1 MWSDDGG
8 RSWTEPIKTQIW
20 GHPAHLLK
28 LADGRILC
36 THGYR
41 RTPLG
46 VRTVFSED
54 SGETWD
60 VAGTVVLRGDSSGHS
75 PHRGEGTGVGD
86 VGYPVSMQLP
96 GGADPDRLLRHPRR
110 QRDPL
115 RRHPLAVRP
124 IVTGCRIREVER

>member
-8 RSWTEPIKTQIW
+8 RTWTEPIKTPIW
-20 GHPAHLLK
+20 GHPSHLLK

-46 VRTVFSED
+46 VRAVFSED
-54 SGETWD
+54 GGETWD
-60 VAGTVVLRGDSSGHS
+60 VARTVVLRGDSSGHS

-96 GGADPDRLLRHPRR
+96 DGDVLSAYYVTPADGVTHCAATRW
-110 QRDPL
+110 
-115 RRHPLAVRP
+115 RP
-124 IVTGCRIREVER
+124 

>member
-1 MWSDDGG
+1 MV
-8 RSWTEPIKTQIW
+8 RRRRQTWTEPIKTPIW

-41 RTPLG
+41 RPPMG
-46 VRTVFSED
+46 VRAVFSED
-54 SGETWD
+54 GGETWD
-60 VAGTVVLRGDSSGHS
+60 VAGTVVLRDDSSGHS

-96 GGADPDRLLRHPRR
+96 GGDILTAYYVTPADN
-110 QRDPL
+110 
-115 RRHPLAVRP
+115 
-124 IVTGCRIREVER
+124 VTHCAATRWHV